1 MFKESKLKD
10 NQKAIVYILISALAF
25 TLMSTVVKLAKDIP
39 IYEKVFFRN
48 IINLIIAVNILKRDK
63 ISFWGEKKNRK
74 YLVIRGV
81 LGLLGVVCN
90 FYAVTQMN
98 LSDASMLFNLTP
110 FFVTLFA
117 ILFLGER
124 ILKIEYISLISAFI
138 AVLLVIK
145 PQFNMGII

>member
-1 MFKESKLKD
+1 MKD

-81 LGLLGVVCN
+81 L
-90 FYAVTQMN
+90 
-98 LSDASMLFNLTP
+98 
-110 FFVTLFA
+110 
-117 ILFLGER
+117 
-124 ILKIEYISLISAFI
+124 
-138 AVLLVIK
+138 
-145 PQFNMGII
+145 